1 MKKLLL
7 TIFFLFISLLFFG
20 CDLNSRD
27 ITTDSESQVMTTT
40 NYYLNLTGIR
50 YPDYPVDESFFYAE
64 VMIYFVYEDFS
75 SSYYDLSRAREYY
88 ETNNQELFGQSGL
101 EAGGNFDRYYLS
113 TLSPF
118 GSLTYV
124 TKEGFI
130 QDFDLIKNAYLNGY
144 ISSPNIYLNTV
155 GEQIRINE
163 ETISTDI
170 FALTEKYFFSEI
182 TYDSIDFEILKFSE
196 TIADYDLYDD
206 LIDLV
211 GASVIDNYSEYLNI
225 YPENDF
231 SLEESFFDS
240 KLLVYGRFGH
250 SGSMVIEGVSD
261 LFYLKENLLE
271 ISVDFSAISTMMTCD
286 WQPYSFVIS
295 MDKTDYQTET
305 EIIIHLHGFYLNGY
319 LFDRPHHNIY
329 DDN

>member
-1 MKKLLL
+1 MKKIILI
-7 TIFFLFISLLFFG
+7 TSFLFMFLLFIG
-20 CDLNSRD
+20 CNLNTSN
-27 ITTDSESQVMTTT
+27 ISTTTPENQMTTT

-113 TLSPF
+113 SLSPF

-124 TKEGFI
+124 TKEGFF
-130 QDFDLIKNAYLNGY
+130 QDFNLIKNAYLNGY
-144 ISSPNIYLNTV
+144 IASPNVFLNTV

-163 ETISTDI
+163 ETTITNI
-170 FALTEKYFFSEI
+170 FSLTEKFYLSEL
-182 TYDSIDFEILKFSE
+182 TYDSIDFEILKVSE

-211 GASVIDNYSEYLNI
+211 GAYVIDNYSEYLNI

-250 SGSMVIEGVSD
+250 SGSMIIEGVSD
-261 LFYLKENLLE
+261 LFYLKANLLE